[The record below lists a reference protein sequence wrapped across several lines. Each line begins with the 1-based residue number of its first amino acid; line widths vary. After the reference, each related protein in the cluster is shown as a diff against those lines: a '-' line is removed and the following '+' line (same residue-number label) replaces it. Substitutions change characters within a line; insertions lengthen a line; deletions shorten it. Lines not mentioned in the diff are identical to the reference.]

1 MGTFTRLEDLLNRL
15 SAYALWEVL
24 IELVI
29 IWVVA
34 YAILRF
40 LQGTRAARA
49 IKGLILVLI
58 IGTLVVRVLGDDT
71 LGRLA
76 YLYDRFLAVIAL
88 ALVVIFQ
95 PELRRALIRL
105 GETRFFTTTQQG
117 AAMIA
122 GELAPACVFLS
133 KARFGAIIVVERR
146 VGLKSF
152 LEGGT
157 PVDAKLTS
165 ALIQTIFHPG
175 SALHDLAVVI
185 RGERVHSAGVQ
196 LPMASAADITDQSFG
211 SRHRAA
217 LGVTRES
224 DALVIVVSEET
235 GLIRLA
241 ERGALSDPVDPAE
254 LEARIADILGHA
266 PEQDGPSDVVA
277 DDPDRGFVEKTDE
290 PAPKKRK
297 KTQTM
302 SEGTISDVG
311 PPDDPSS
318 TDSMSDSGSGG
329 ESAGG
334 GSKREAS

>member
-29 IWVVA
+29 IWIVV

-49 IKGLILVLI
+49 LKGLLFVLI
-58 IGTLVVRVLGDDT
+58 VGTLVVRVLGDDT

-105 GETRFFTTTQQG
+105 GETRFFAVTQQG
-117 AAMIA
+117 AAKIA
-122 GELAPACVFLS
+122 AELAPACVFLS
-133 KARFGAIIVVERR
+133 KARFGAIIVIERR

-152 LEGGT
+152 IEGGT
-157 PVDAKLTS
+157 PIDAKLSS
-165 ALIQTIFHPG
+165 ALVQTIFHPG
-175 SALHDLAVVI
+175 SALHDLAVVV
-185 RGERVHSAGVQ
+185 RGERIHSAGVQ

-217 LGVTRES
+217 IGVTRES

-241 ERGALSDPVDPAE
+241 ERGALSDPVEPAE
-254 LEARIADILGHA
+254 LEARIADTLGHA
-266 PEQDGPSDVVA
+266 PDPSETGALDAVA

-297 KTQTM
+297 KSSTM
-302 SEGTISDVG
+302 SEGTVSDAG
-311 PPDDPSS
+311 LPDDPSS
-318 TDSMSDSGSGG
+318 GDAPGADGG
-329 ESAGG
+329 D
-334 GSKREAS
+334 SKREAS

>member
-1 MGTFTRLEDLLNRL
+1 LGTFTRLEDLMNRL
-15 SAYALWEVL
+15 SAYALWEVMV
-24 IELVI
+24 ELVI
-29 IWVVA
+29 IWFVV
-34 YAILRF
+34 YVILRF

-49 IKGLILVLI
+49 LKGLLFVLI
-58 IGTLVVRVLGDDT
+58 VGTLVVRVLGDDT

-105 GETRFFTTTQQG
+105 GETRFFASSQQG
-117 AAMIA
+117 AAAIA

-133 KARFGAIIVVERR
+133 KARFGAIIVIERR

-152 LEGGT
+152 IEGGT
-157 PVDAKLTS
+157 PIDAKLTS

-241 ERGALSDPVDPAE
+241 ERGVLSDPVEPSE
-254 LEARIADILGHA
+254 LEARVAEVLGHS
-266 PEQDGPSDVVA
+266 PEMNEGDGPEGVA

-290 PAPKKRK
+290 PARKKRK
-297 KTQTM
+297 KPTTM
-302 SEGTISDVG
+302 SESSIAEGTMSDVG
-311 PPDDPSS
+311 PPDDPAS
-318 TDSMSDSGSGG
+318 SDSGGASD
-329 ESAGG
+329 EP
-334 GSKREAS
+334 KREAS